1 MDSTEV
7 HADQPYPVQRAT
19 EFLLSHSEL
28 RSMVE
33 ALGPHFGADNGN
45 PLIRRLSTDS
55 NIVAATHDQYRAACK
70 IDLTQADD
78 PWDNGKV
85 FALASTLFLSIL
97 TQDDLMGGTC
107 FVTVANAAASQQYA
121 IINIV
126 ANRHAYCGRGG
137 GSSTAAVAREDVGYL
152 LILGN
157 DLTPQRVFRAH
168 SVMSHDCRDGVQSW
182 WANSAVKQLVTM
194 AGQIVSL
201 HSISNEGLSFRTSDG
216 RYLAYIAISSD
227 VHRKARVC
235 SVEELTAN
243 LSGGVAVSS
252 QVEGRSDEDVANAVF
267 AEEPFLMK
275 RDTQAYTLCEFIAD

>member
-1 MDSTEV
+1 MNSVEV

-28 RSMVE
+28 RSMVD
-33 ALGPHFGADNGN
+33 ALGPHFGSDTGN
-45 PLIRRLSTDS
+45 PLIRRLSSDS

-78 PWDNGKV
+78 SWDNGKV
-85 FALASTLFLSIL
+85 LSLASALFLSVL
-97 TQDDLMGGTC
+97 TQEDLMDGTC

-121 IINIV
+121 FINV
-126 ANRHAYCGRGG
+126 VTNRQAYCGRGG
-137 GSSTAAVAREDVGYL
+137 GVGTAAVAREDVGYL
-152 LILGN
+152 LVLG
-157 DLTPQRVFRAH
+157 DDVTPQRIFKAD
-168 SVMSHDCRDGVQSW
+168 SVMSHDCRDGVRSW
-182 WANSAVKQLVTM
+182 WTNSAIKQLVTISD
-194 AGQIVSL
+194 QIASL
-201 HSISNEGLSFRTSDG
+201 HSISNEGLSFRASDG
-216 RYLAYIAISSD
+216 RYLAYVVISPD
-227 VHRKARVC
+227 VHRRARVC

-243 LSGGVAVSS
+243 LSGGVVVSS